1 MKETPVTET
10 DNDAQD
16 EIARW
21 CQRYLAGLLAV
32 PADKVDLDT
41 DFDRLGI
48 DSALAVSLLIEVE
61 DRYGVDL
68 PPEALFDN
76 PNLNAV
82 AAYLHEHGAR
92 LATP

>member
-1 MKETPVTET
+1 MNETRE
-10 DNDAQD
+10 
-16 EIARW
+16 EIATW
-21 CQRYLAGLLAV
+21 CQQYVADLLEV
-32 PADKVDLDT
+32 PVATVDLDA

-76 PNLNAV
+76 PTLNAV
-82 AAYLHEHGAR
+82 AAYLHEHPAQPAEPPGVR
-92 LATP
+92 